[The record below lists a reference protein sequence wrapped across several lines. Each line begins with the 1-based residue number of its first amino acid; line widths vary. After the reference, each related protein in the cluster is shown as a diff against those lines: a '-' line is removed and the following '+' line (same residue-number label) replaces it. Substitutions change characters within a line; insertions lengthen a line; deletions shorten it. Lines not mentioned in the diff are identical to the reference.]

1 MAHRADAPCRTSSE
15 PLDKGGLIHV
25 VVSRRTI
32 EGQDR
37 GVLAPRHEHD
47 LVAPVMLGY
56 LPRARKAGGCQT
68 ATTVRLVGDDVLD
81 EGIGPLTMRE
91 IGNDDDH
98 ARRDDRA
105 VLFSDKDV
113 VVLVSAYRTPETME
127 RGVNRWHRILMELG
141 VKQKETFQVVLTA
154 SRITIDAPSH
164 DAIAYSLR
172 PAIPSCERY
181 PLG

>member
-1 MAHRADAPCRTSSE
+1 M
-15 PLDKGGLIHV
+15 
-25 VVSRRTI
+25 
-32 EGQDR
+32 
-37 GVLAPRHEHD
+37 HD

-56 LPRARKAGGCQT
+56 LPRTRKTGGCQT
-68 ATTVRLVGDDVLD
+68 ATTMRLVGDDVLD
-81 EGIGPLTMRE
+81 EGIWPLTMRD
-91 IGNDDDH
+91 IGNDDDR
-98 ARRDDRA
+98 ARRDNRA
-105 VLFSDKDV
+105 ILFSNKDV
-113 VVLVSAYRTPETME
+113 VVPVSAYRASETTE